1 MRNHPYTCTA
11 CGHGFD
17 VFKHLR
23 QHWDGRCLA
32 CLPPITPPPSQSPPP
47 SPERRQIDF
56 TTNLWLNDDNPWL
69 YTNDN
74 GDDHNDNDECNDYEC
89 VNDEISHSTSTKTE
103 HDVITIP
110 DDHPETI
117 PKPYSKRD
125 ELLYTLLEAVEYLTE
140 IVLGQRPTPTASTP
154 SSTSANIASTENLHT
169 SAGDDWQTVPGRAR
183 PQHREEQKH
192 FQSTNMYTVLDSL
205 PQCDPSPAS
214 EPCIGT
220 LQHTEHA
227 STNSQQVQHTRGN
240 QRRPAVVVSKF
251 PERGTTWAKA
261 IPGNSSFSDIVSKGK
276 NVVLFSDSI
285 CNRFSEWELNRKAT
299 NSTIKK
305 KAFPGA
311 TALDLAEH
319 HMHPYL
325 KRIQPDIAIIHAG
338 ANDVLQQSGKDRGLT
353 DAQINKICGNILT
366 SGMIAKEYGV
376 SKVCI
381 SSVLTGK
388 SKNFQ
393 LSSIFINSILEKMC
407 QEVGFDFIKNDN
419 ITYEFPT
426 EDEPGLF
433 YKDGLHLNDNG
444 RDILMC
450 NFINYLNNHD

>member
-11 CGHGFD
+11 CGRGFD
-17 VFKHLR
+17 IFKHLR
-23 QHWDGRCLA
+23 KHWDGGCSA
-32 CLPPITPPPSQSPPP
+32 CPPPITVSPSPPP
-47 SPERRQIDF
+47 LERQQIDF
-56 TTNLWLNDDNPWL
+56 TTNQWLNDENPWVSA
-69 YTNDN
+69 N
-74 GDDHNDNDECNDYEC
+74 GDDYNDYNECNENEC
-89 VNDEISHSTSTKTE
+89 ANERIRHNTSIKPE
-103 HDVITIP
+103 HDVITISE
-110 DDHPETI
+110 DDYPEPI
-117 PKPYSKRD
+117 PNPYNHRD
-125 ELLYTLLEAVEYLTE
+125 ELLYTLLEVVEHLSE
-140 IVLGQRPTPTASTP
+140 IVLGQHPTPTASTP

-169 SAGDDWQTVPGRAR
+169 PAGDDWQTVPGRAR
-183 PQHREEQKH
+183 PQHKHVQKH

-214 EPCIGT
+214 EPCIET
-220 LQHTEHA
+220 RHKTAHT
-227 STNSQQVQHTRGN
+227 STNSQQAKHTRDT
-240 QRRPAVVVSKF
+240 QRRPAVVVNKF

-276 NVVLFSDSI
+276 NVALFSDSI
-285 CNRFSEWELNRKAT
+285 CNRFSEWELNQKAT
-299 NSTIKK
+299 NATIKK

-311 TALDLAEH
+311 TAVDLAEH

-325 KRIQPDIAIIHAG
+325 KKVQPDIAIIHAG
-338 ANDVLQQSGKDRGLT
+338 ANDVLQKSKNGGLT
-353 DAQINKICGNILT
+353 DEQIQSICANILT

-376 SKVCI
+376 NKVCI

-433 YKDGLHLNDNG
+433 YKDGLHLNDKG
-444 RDILMC
+444 RDILMH